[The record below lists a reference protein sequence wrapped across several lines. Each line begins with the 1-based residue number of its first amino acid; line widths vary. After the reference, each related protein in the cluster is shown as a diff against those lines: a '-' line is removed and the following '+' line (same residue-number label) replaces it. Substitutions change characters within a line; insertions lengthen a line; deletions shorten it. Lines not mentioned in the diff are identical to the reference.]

1 MLDFNVRDAFYESF
15 RKSGKLAE
23 VEKQAEERGKEIGT
37 EIGKEIGTKIG
48 TEIGTKIGT
57 EIGKEE
63 NARENAFEM
72 LKRNFDAKDV
82 AAILKKPIEWVQS
95 LKDSTTAN
103 PST

>member
-37 EIGKEIGTKIG
+37 KIGK
-48 TEIGTKIGT
+48 

-63 NARENAFEM
+63 NARATAIEM
-72 LKRNFDAKDV
+72 LVDGFALDKIAHYIRMP
-82 AAILKKPIEWVQS
+82 LEWVQN
-95 LKDSTTAN
+95 LKDSTTI
-103 PST
+103 T